1 VIKYV
6 LTTSSGKKGI
16 ENMENNI
23 MKLTYE
29 LANGDIGFVLAEHE
43 SSDSAHSLQWAEE
56 KTHWLLPEGATLID
70 ISFVDFALIKS

>member
-1 VIKYV
+1 
-6 LTTSSGKKGI
+6 
-16 ENMENNI
+16 MNNI

-29 LANGDIGFVLAEHE
+29 LANGDIDFVLAEHE

-56 KTHWLLPEGATLID
+56 KAHSLLLPEGATLID